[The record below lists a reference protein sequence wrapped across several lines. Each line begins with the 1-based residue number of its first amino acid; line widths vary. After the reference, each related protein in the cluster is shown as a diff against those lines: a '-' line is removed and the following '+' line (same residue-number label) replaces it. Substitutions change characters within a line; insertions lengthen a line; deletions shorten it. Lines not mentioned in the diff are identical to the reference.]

1 MNFKDILSQKYGEES
16 RLIYNLADESGEAL
30 SLRYDLTVPFSR
42 YLAMNNIT
50 SMKRYQIGKVYR
62 RDQPSTSK
70 AKYREFY
77 QCDFDIA
84 GVTEPMVADSECVKL
99 IVEIMEKLNIDNFKI
114 KINHRALLDGIFE
127 VCGVPSD
134 KIRTTSSAIDKLDKI
149 PWAEVKAE
157 LIKDRGVSA
166 DVVAQIEKYVNCK
179 GGLEMIEN
187 LRAENKLMGNNSV
200 KKGVDEL
207 ELLYKFCRLFKIS
220 DKVKINFL
228 IFI

>member
-1 MNFKDILSQKYGEES
+1 LSQKYGEES

-42 YLAMNNIT
+42 YLAMNRIT

-84 GVTEPMVADSECVKL
+84 GISEPMVADSECVKL
-99 IVEIMEKLNIDNFKI
+99 LVEILEKLEIDSFKI

-127 VCGVPSD
+127 VCGVPSE

-149 PWAEVKAE
+149 PWAAVKTE
-157 LIKDRGVSA
+157 LINDRQVRVH
-166 DVVAQIEKYVNCK
+166 VVEKIEKYINYK
-179 GGLEMIEN
+179 GDLGMIQN
-187 LRAENKLMGNNSV
+187 LRADGELMANTSV

-220 DKVKINFL
+220 DKVEFNLNI
-228 IFI
+228 